1 MIYNIF
7 WPILEFGIWYL
18 IRFLFRFFDNPFF
31 YLACCNKKYKYTTK
45 TKTIPSYLELYCGPV
60 YLIHYKYSFII
71 NIVFITFM
79 FGAGIPILF
88 PIALLSLFVFYV
100 FERLLVAYSY
110 REPPLFDQSLNREVI
125 KLLMLAPILYCSFG
139 FWMYSNNQIFDKDLY
154 FMETYSQHM
163 ITNHTISR
171 AFDNL

>member
-1 MIYNIF
+1 
-7 WPILEFGIWYL
+7 
-18 IRFLFRFFDNPFF
+18 
-31 YLACCNKKYKYTTK
+31 
-45 TKTIPSYLELYCGPV
+45 
-60 YLIHYKYSFII
+60 
-71 NIVFITFM
+71 M

-125 KLLMLAPILYCSFG
+125 KLLMLAPILYCAVG
-139 FWMYSNNQIFDKDLY
+139 FWMYSNKQIFDKDLY